1 MPRVVLLL
9 LVVALLT
16 MFVLQ
21 SPAFARWPSWIGDLD
36 ACAAAAQAGWNV
48 PALNALCAISAM
60 YDVMHG
66 WGWDW
71 D

>member
-1 MPRVVLLL
+1 MRRLALL
-9 LVVALLT
+9 LVLVALLT
-16 MFVLQ
+16 VFVLQ
-21 SPAFARWPSWIGDLD
+21 APALAMWPTWIGDLD
-36 ACAAAAQAGWNV
+36 ACAAAANANWQI
-48 PALNALCAISAM
+48 PSLNALCAMSAM